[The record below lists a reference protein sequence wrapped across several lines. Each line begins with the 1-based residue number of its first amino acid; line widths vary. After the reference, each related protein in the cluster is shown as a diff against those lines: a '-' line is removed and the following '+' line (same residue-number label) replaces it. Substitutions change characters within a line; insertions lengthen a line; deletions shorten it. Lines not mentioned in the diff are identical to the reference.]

1 VRLTLRTLLAYLDDM
16 LDPAETK
23 RIGQKVAESDTAQEL
38 IARIK
43 QVTRRRRLTTPPS
56 TGPNAFEPNLVAE
69 YLDNTLSPEQV
80 AEVEKICLESDVHL
94 AEIAAAHQILT
105 LVLGQPALVPPSA
118 KKRMYGLVHG
128 RDAQIVRKAAPVAA
142 TVPSSADPR
151 ADEDE
156 TLLLGL
162 SHRGQSVWLRWLLP
176 ISAALLLVVLA
187 IALWQVFASNNGT
200 VVAQR
205 PDTNSSGP
213 GVGDTSKTPDT
224 SKGNGDSSKGPG
236 GGGTPDNAAHPG
248 PFVTMVSYVFTPD
261 RYTTDIGGH
270 SGPFVTPKPTAPSKE
285 RKELAR
291 YFLAN
296 GPAPVPT
303 VLASRPTNGTFQR
316 VKPSG
321 RVSSTDLLLSLP
333 GYRSEVRSDSGVD
346 LILWGHLPE
355 FSDTKQIFPLF
366 DSAATLH
373 VPDKGIDLD
382 FTLDRGA
389 VLIANHKDKDA
400 AIVRLRFQDEVWDLS
415 LTEPGAEI
423 AVSLWSR
430 FVTPYDSGDAP
441 GCTVNLFVRR
451 GKAAAR
457 VRLEEYP
464 DLDSTPVPKVISW
477 DNKIGRVQGPIPA
490 QDPWLQDLLAVWGD
504 PRSPANPEKVPSSD
518 NARAARRVLTDLST
532 RLADM
537 KPMEVALLELFQ
549 ADSKAE
555 DSLRFSAVYALGAID
570 DASAL
575 VDILGD
581 GKLNPYCRFAAIDSL
596 RQFIGRHE
604 DQERKLY
611 DPQTKSGVLIDKK
624 FRTADAREILELLH
638 TPSEAQRGSPD
649 FWMALAQLLVHD
661 KQAIRELA
669 LWHLVRLLPE
679 GRKIG
684 YNPTAPP
691 EVLQAT
697 AQQWK
702 ELVESKSMPPKK
714 P

>member
-1 VRLTLRTLLAYLDDM
+1 
-16 LDPAETK
+16 
-23 RIGQKVAESDTAQEL
+23 
-38 IARIK
+38 
-43 QVTRRRRLTTPPS
+43 
-56 TGPNAFEPNLVAE
+56 
-69 YLDNTLSPEQV
+69 
-80 AEVEKICLESDVHL
+80 
-94 AEIAAAHQILT
+94 

-118 KKRMYGLVHG
+118 KKRMYALVHG

-142 TVPSSADPR
+142 TVPGSGDPR

-187 IALWQVFASNNGT
+187 IALWQVFSTNNGT

-205 PDTNSSGP
+205 PDSNPSGP
-213 GVGDTSKTPDT
+213 VAGDTSKTPDT
-224 SKGNGDSSKGPG
+224 QKGNGDSSKGPAG
-236 GGGTPDNAAHPG
+236 GPPG
-248 PFVTMVSYVFTPD
+248 PFVTLLTQVFTAD
-261 RYTTDIGGH
+261 RYTPDIVSH
-270 SGPFVTPKPTAPSKE
+270 PGPFVTPKPIPPSKE

-291 YFLAN
+291 YVLPT
-296 GPAPVPT
+296 GPAPAPN
-303 VLASRPTNGTFQR
+303 VLASRAPNGTYQR

-333 GYRSEVRSDSGVD
+333 GYRSAIYSDSGVET
-346 LILWGHLPE
+346 ILWGHLPE

-366 DSAATLH
+366 DSAVSLH

-382 FTLDRGA
+382 LTLDRGA
-389 VLIANHKDKDA
+389 ILLVNRKDKDA
-400 AIVRLRFQDEVWDLS
+400 AVVRLRFQDEVWDLS
-415 LTEPGAEI
+415 LAEPGTEI

-430 FVTPYDSGDAP
+430 FITPYDSGEAP
-441 GCTVNLFVRR
+441 HREVNLFVRR

-457 VRLEEYP
+457 VRFEEYA
-464 DLDSTPVPKVISW
+464 DLDSLPVPKVLSW
-477 DNKIGRVQGPIPA
+477 DNKFGRVQGPIPA
-490 QDPWLQDLLAVWGD
+490 QDPALQDLLAVWGD
-504 PRSPANPEKVPSSD
+504 LRMPANPEKVPASD
-518 NARAARRVLTDLST
+518 NARGARRVLNDLST

-555 DSLRFSAVYALGAID
+555 DALRFSAVHALGSID

-581 GKLNPYCRFAAIDSL
+581 GKLNPYCRFAAIDAL

-611 DPQTKSGVLIDKK
+611 DPKTQSGVLIDKK
-624 FRTADAREILELLH
+624 FRTADARQILELLH
-638 TPSEAQRGSPD
+638 TPSEEQRGSPD
-649 FWMALAQLLVHD
+649 FWMALAQLLTND
-661 KQAIRELA
+661 KHAIRELA

-691 EVLQAT
+691 DVLQAT